1 MLVMVFL
8 WRKIMRVIKRA
19 LKTMVGLPIAILW
32 DIWFYIIKNLYEI
45 SKIIDK
51 KGDYW
56 LSKWMED

>member
-1 MLVMVFL
+1 
-8 WRKIMRVIKRA
+8 MRVIKRA